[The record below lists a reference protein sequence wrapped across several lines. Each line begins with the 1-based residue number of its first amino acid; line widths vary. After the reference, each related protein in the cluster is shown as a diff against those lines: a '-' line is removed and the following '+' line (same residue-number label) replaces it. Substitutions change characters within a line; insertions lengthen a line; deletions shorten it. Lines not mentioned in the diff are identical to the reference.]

1 MRSLEELDVAALTN
15 VPFELCGGEKQ
26 RVLIAR
32 PLAQCTGTMVLDEP
46 TIHLDLRHEVDAL
59 RLVRRLGVTTVIAL
73 HDLNLAAAFCD
84 RIRVVDGGRVV
95 ATGTPWDVLFGRP
108 TAVGDPNGAVA
119 WPAYRPRTKVWL
131 SLPT

>member
-1 MRSLEELDVAALTN
+1 M
-15 VPFELCGGEKQ
+15 
-26 RVLIAR
+26 LIAR
-32 PLAQCTGTMVLDEP
+32 ALAQCTGTMDEP
-46 TIHLDLRHEVDAL
+46 TNHLDLRHEVDAL

-84 RIRVVDGGRVV
+84 RICVVDGGRVV